1 MYEMHI
7 APDHSSGLLVWH
19 VIAKEA
25 VSSLCGQTVD
35 RRADGELTDR
45 HCLPCMRSLQD
56 LMGARAASSAEG
68 RADGLTA

>member
-7 APDHSSGLLVWH
+7 APDHSSGLPVWH

-25 VSSLCGQTVD
+25 VSSLCGQRVD
-35 RRADGELTDR
+35 RRADGTPTDR

-56 LMGARAASSAEG
+56 LMGARTAVSAEE
-68 RADGLTA
+68 RTDGLTA

>member
-35 RRADGELTDR
+35 RGTEGVPTDR
-45 HCLPCMRSLQD
+45 HCLPCMRTLQD
-56 LMGARAASSAEG
+56 LMGARAASAAEE
-68 RADGLTA
+68 RPDGLTA

>member
-7 APDHSSGLLVWH
+7 APEHSSGLPVWH

-25 VSSLCGQTVD
+25 VSSLCGQSVD
-35 RRADGELTDR
+35 RGADGTTTDR

-56 LMGARAASSAEG
+56 LMGSRTAVAAEE
-68 RADGLTA
+68 RTDGLTA